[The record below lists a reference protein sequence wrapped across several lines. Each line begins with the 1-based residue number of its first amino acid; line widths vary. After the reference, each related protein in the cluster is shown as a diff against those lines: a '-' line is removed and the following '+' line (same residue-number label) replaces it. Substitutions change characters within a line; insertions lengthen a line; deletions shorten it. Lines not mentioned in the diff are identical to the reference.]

1 MSGSMLTP
9 TEALLQVAKEHPF
22 RSAARSAGIQW
33 SYAALWSRVRRIA
46 DQIPDLDGTR
56 NPVGLYMGLE
66 IDYVAAAHAIWLAG
80 RTVVFLSTKWT
91 PDVLEVVLERA
102 QVHLVL
108 HGVTAPPEVSG
119 VTTVST
125 LSLLELQHLP
135 SVIPAPPT
143 SETVTEIPVI
153 CCITPTSGSTG
164 VPKSIVYPMRRS
176 LAVLSEESSTLL
188 KPMDG
193 QWLRGGTTFLRPLFE
208 IRRFMFNQTTLYLDP
223 SASVADQCKALC
235 EELESTRNSQLLRVH
250 FTPSVFRAFADF
262 AHIRAGDSPL
272 PRGFKRVY
280 WMVIGGESLS
290 VHDIEVARSI
300 FPYATIA
307 CNYACSEVGF
317 AGISQMFIRPS
328 DQIPSVISFGATQ
341 GCSDLVLLDDSLS
354 VISKAEEGAVGIV
367 GFITSQSATHY
378 LGNAE
383 ATNHMFRAWDGEEML
398 LYTDDV
404 GCMQADG
411 TIAIRGRSSRNVKVN
426 GLFIDLDFVERALAP
441 AFARGVHGVNGF
453 KLVKSNTTEKIV
465 LFASTETTDA
475 MFILKHARDALRT
488 SHCDDLA
495 MVVGSVRCVAEMPF
509 NASYKVD
516 LAKLQ
521 QLADQPDQLP
531 PGLYAEAPATNS
543 AMAEIDALAEEIAA
557 EIAKLCKLKAPVA
570 ISTPLI
576 YSGLNSITVIR
587 LYFWLQSEH
596 EYEEEMTHLFE
607 EEVTPLV
614 LAMEILGDGA
624 DEEEYI
630 EEDGSDEIVIE
641 PSSPASQAT
650 IVEEEP
656 PKIVIDAVDAYPL
669 KSERCEPEF
678 EEVDIGRTKPRP
690 VSTLVV
696 MQPPVEPVPDA
707 VNDVANHPTLHV
719 TAFSFLFMTWM
730 TPLLRLGAKRPLLES
745 DLLPLRRNDEAIIV
759 ERWVDPFWTQLRCWF
774 FDRDRKLPGLFK
786 SIFSAAFPLWVASGL
801 LWLISVSTIIMS
813 PLFLQ
818 QVIVAASAPPAPT
831 NNATALAEWN
841 AVIEENTGGFPLF
854 LDNTYKLGAILLGL
868 KLAGTLCGRSSDQ
881 LVKRMA
887 MNVKTVLISAVYK
900 KALRLSAES
909 NQKYS
914 KGYTMNL
921 VNVDCESVSK
931 AWEVTHQIWSIP
943 FQLAVIIV
951 LLCRLLG
958 FSAWAGVGV
967 LFFSLLLLIM
977 VVPTFMRKAAPWFM
991 RLGDRRLKTIREVL
1005 DGIRVVKIN
1014 GWEDHFLEKLQG
1026 IRSEQLR
1033 WLRQFNTGVA
1043 CFVIVGQV
1051 TNTLM
1056 PLAAF
1061 SLFGRENMGIVPS
1074 ARMFPALALFGML
1087 VDPLIAL
1094 PQLLSSFVIAMTS
1107 WGRIYAFLLA
1117 DEKTAPYDIVT
1128 YGVMDISRYAL
1139 TITGGSFSW
1148 PSTEASAPGP
1158 VSAPKRQEKK
1168 IDDDVDSID
1177 LEKGKVS
1184 EEFSGPLPF
1193 LRNVNIAIR
1202 RGSLTAIV
1210 GHVGSGK
1217 SSLLSAIIGEM
1228 MRVSGEVDC
1237 NGTIAYCAQ
1246 QPWIQTTTIQ
1256 DNILFGRPLNLQ
1268 QLQKAIQTTSFDT
1281 DLESFPHGLATQM
1294 SEKGN
1299 NLSGGQKARLSLSR
1313 AVYSDAD
1320 IYLFD
1325 DVLAALDPRV
1335 GRGVFNNCIKKG
1347 LRGKT
1352 RLLVTH
1358 QLQYL
1363 NQVDHIIV
1371 VSEGSIAEQGTFEE
1385 LVGRNGELTRLLSDV
1400 QSFSEDSE
1408 ESRKEDKRKSMA
1420 AQKKATEEKKETNDK
1435 LIADEERNVGAVG
1448 AATWWAYLKATGGAS
1463 MAVMLF
1469 IEIIMLQGSVI
1480 ILGQWL
1486 TWWTEDKFHEKAGAW
1501 IGIYDG
1507 IGFASILLLILMN
1520 VSILLGTI
1528 RASGTFHSKALLG
1541 VLRAPMWWFEGQPI
1555 GRIMNRFSKDI
1566 EAIDQ
1571 RLMPQLF
1578 QLIGGAGTL
1587 LSTVIIVGYSTPIM
1601 LAFMFPITVIYWF
1614 VLRFYRKSL
1623 RELKRLESIQRGP
1636 LQARISETLD
1646 GIPTILAYG
1655 REHDFANAVGGLLDT
1670 SNRPTFLRIHAE
1682 IWVTLR
1688 MEILSSVVVFALVM
1702 LVHTKVV
1709 GSSTQFAL
1717 SLTYA
1722 STFTYLLN
1730 LLLKSSANVEAEMN
1744 SVERL
1749 MNYTEN
1755 LPQEPAA
1762 HLGSDPSKEIWPMRG
1777 EIVLRDISA
1786 AYPSRPDK
1794 LVLRSVNLTFKP
1806 GETVFIV
1813 GRTGSGKSTLLSLLL
1828 RMIDP
1833 CSGSAK
1839 IDGRDITSVGL
1850 TTLRQAMEVIPQDPF
1865 IFSGTIRSALDFEG
1879 KCDEKALWQALEL
1892 VGLKQFVASQEFRL
1906 DTVVEDN
1913 GSNYSVGQR
1922 QLLCLAAAILRNPKI
1937 LLLDEATASID
1948 AGADVF
1954 IQQAMRQ
1961 SCPNATILSVMHR
1974 LSDRILEECDRV
1986 LVMEQGVP
1994 VEFAS
1999 PRELLTRPNSMFSKL
2014 MAAARNSA

>member
-1 MSGSMLTP
+1 
-9 TEALLQVAKEHPF
+9 
-22 RSAARSAGIQW
+22 
-33 SYAALWSRVRRIA
+33 
-46 DQIPDLDGTR
+46 
-56 NPVGLYMGLE
+56 
-66 IDYVAAAHAIWLAG
+66 
-80 RTVVFLSTKWT
+80 
-91 PDVLEVVLERA
+91 
-102 QVHLVL
+102 
-108 HGVTAPPEVSG
+108 
-119 VTTVST
+119 
-125 LSLLELQHLP
+125 
-135 SVIPAPPT
+135 
-143 SETVTEIPVI
+143 
-153 CCITPTSGSTG
+153 
-164 VPKSIVYPMRRS
+164 
-176 LAVLSEESSTLL
+176 
-188 KPMDG
+188 
-193 QWLRGGTTFLRPLFE
+193 
-208 IRRFMFNQTTLYLDP
+208 
-223 SASVADQCKALC
+223 
-235 EELESTRNSQLLRVH
+235 
-250 FTPSVFRAFADF
+250 
-262 AHIRAGDSPL
+262 
-272 PRGFKRVY
+272 
-280 WMVIGGESLS
+280 
-290 VHDIEVARSI
+290 
-300 FPYATIA
+300 
-307 CNYACSEVGF
+307 
-317 AGISQMFIRPS
+317 
-328 DQIPSVISFGATQ
+328 
-341 GCSDLVLLDDSLS
+341 
-354 VISKAEEGAVGIV
+354 
-367 GFITSQSATHY
+367 
-378 LGNAE
+378 
-383 ATNHMFRAWDGEEML
+383 
-398 LYTDDV
+398 
-404 GCMQADG
+404 
-411 TIAIRGRSSRNVKVN
+411 
-426 GLFIDLDFVERALAP
+426 
-441 AFARGVHGVNGF
+441 
-453 KLVKSNTTEKIV
+453 
-465 LFASTETTDA
+465 
-475 MFILKHARDALRT
+475 
-488 SHCDDLA
+488 
-495 MVVGSVRCVAEMPF
+495 
-509 NASYKVD
+509 
-516 LAKLQ
+516 
-521 QLADQPDQLP
+521 
-531 PGLYAEAPATNS
+531 
-543 AMAEIDALAEEIAA
+543 
-557 EIAKLCKLKAPVA
+557 
-570 ISTPLI
+570 
-576 YSGLNSITVIR
+576 
-587 LYFWLQSEH
+587 
-596 EYEEEMTHLFE
+596 
-607 EEVTPLV
+607 
-614 LAMEILGDGA
+614 
-624 DEEEYI
+624 
-630 EEDGSDEIVIE
+630 
-641 PSSPASQAT
+641 
-650 IVEEEP
+650 
-656 PKIVIDAVDAYPL
+656 
-669 KSERCEPEF
+669 
-678 EEVDIGRTKPRP
+678 
-690 VSTLVV
+690 
-696 MQPPVEPVPDA
+696 
-707 VNDVANHPTLHV
+707 
-719 TAFSFLFMTWM
+719 
-730 TPLLRLGAKRPLLES
+730 
-745 DLLPLRRNDEAIIV
+745 
-759 ERWVDPFWTQLRCWF
+759 
-774 FDRDRKLPGLFK
+774 
-786 SIFSAAFPLWVASGL
+786 
-801 LWLISVSTIIMS
+801 
-813 PLFLQ
+813 
-818 QVIVAASAPPAPT
+818 
-831 NNATALAEWN
+831 
-841 AVIEENTGGFPLF
+841 
-854 LDNTYKLGAILLGL
+854 
-868 KLAGTLCGRSSDQ
+868 
-881 LVKRMA
+881 MA

-931 AWEVTHQIWSIP
+931 AWEVTHQTWSIP
-943 FQLAVIIV
+943 LQLATIIV

-958 FSAWAGVGV
+958 VSAWAGIGV
-967 LFFSLLLLIM
+967 LFFSLFLLIM
-977 VVPTFMRKAAPWFM
+977 VVPIFMRKAAP
-991 RLGDRRLKTIREVL
+991 LSAEVL

-1014 GWEDHFLEKLQG
+1014 GWEDHFLAKLQG

-1074 ARMFPALALFGML
+1074 ARVFPALALFGML

-1094 PQLLSSFVIAMTS
+1094 PQLLSSF
-1107 WGRIYAFLLA
+1107 
-1117 DEKTAPYDIVT
+1117 TAPYDIVAN
-1128 YGVMDISRYAL
+1128 GVMNISRYAI
-1139 TITGGSFSW
+1139 TITGGAFSW
-1148 PSTEASAPGP
+1148 PSTDTSAPGP
-1158 VSAPKRQEKK
+1158 
-1168 IDDDVDSID
+1168 
-1177 LEKGKVS
+1177 KGNVS
-1184 EEFSGPLPF
+1184 ERWEEELSGPLPSI
-1193 LRNVNIAIR
+1193 RNVNIAIR

-1228 MRVSGEVDC
+1228 MRVSGEVNC

-1268 QLQKAIQTTSFDT
+1268 QLQKAIQTTSFDS
-1281 DLESFPHGLATQM
+1281 DLEGFPHGLATQM

-1335 GRGVFNNCIKKG
+1335 GRNVFNNCIRKG

-1371 VSEGSIAEQGTFEE
+1371 ISEGTLVEQGTFEE

-1400 QSFSEDSE
+1400 QSFSEDNE
-1408 ESRKEDKRKSMA
+1408 ESKKDDKRKSMA
-1420 AQKKATEEKKETNDK
+1420 VQKKATEEKKESSDK
-1435 LIADEERNVGAVG
+1435 LIAEEERNTGAMG

-1469 IEIIMLQGSVI
+1469 IEIIMLQGSVV

-1486 TWWTEDKFHEKAGAW
+1486 SWWTEDKFHEKAEAW

-1507 IGFASILLLILMN
+1507 IGFASILLLIIMN
-1520 VSILLGTI
+1520 ISILMSTI
-1528 RASGTFHSKALLG
+1528 RASRTFHSKALEG

-1578 QLIGGAGTL
+1578 QLVGGAGTL
-1587 LSTVIIVGYSTPIM
+1587 LSTVVIIGYSTPIM
-1601 LAFMFPITVIYWF
+1601 LAFMFPIAVIYWF

-1623 RELKRLESIQRGP
+1623 RELKRLESTQRGP

-1646 GIPTILAYG
+1646 GIPTIMAYR

-1670 SNRPTFLRIHAE
+1670 SNRPTFLRMHAE

-1688 MEILSSVVVFALVM
+1688 MEMLSSVVVFALVM

-1709 GSSTQFAL
+1709 GDSTQFAL
-1717 SLTYA
+1717 ALTYA
-1722 STFTYLLN
+1722 STLTYLLN
-1730 LLLKSSANVEAEMN
+1730 MLLKSAANVEAEMN

-1755 LPQEPAA
+1755 LPREPAA
-1762 HLGSDPSKEIWPMRG
+1762 HLGSDPSKEVWPVRG
-1777 EIVLRDISA
+1777 EIILRDINS

-1794 LVLRSVNLTFKP
+1794 LVLRNVNLTFKP

-1833 CSGSAK
+1833 CAGSVK

-1850 TTLRQAMEVIPQDPF
+1850 ATLRQATEVIPQDPF

-1892 VGLKQFVASQEFRL
+1892 VGLKQFVASQEYRL
-1906 DTVVEDN
+1906 DTVVEGN

-1954 IQQAMRQ
+1954 IQQAMRR

-1999 PRELLTRPNSMFSKL
+1999 PTELLARPNSMFSKL
-2014 MAAARNSA
+2014 MAAARNSL